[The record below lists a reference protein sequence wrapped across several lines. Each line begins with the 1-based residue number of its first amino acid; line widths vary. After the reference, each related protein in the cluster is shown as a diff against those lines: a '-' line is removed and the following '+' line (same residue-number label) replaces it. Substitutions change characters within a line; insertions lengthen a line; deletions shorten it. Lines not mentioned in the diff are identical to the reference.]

1 MLGRVKMPRAIPCS
15 LALWALA
22 GSSPFAS
29 GAETWPWGWLSGDLR
44 AVQRQM
50 ADLETALLK
59 LPAMPVP
66 LPHEHAGFHSGF
78 APGPDSPRWV
88 QVDLGASLPLDAVVV
103 VPAVL
108 GTAEAHGFPL
118 SFRVDASNDPEF
130 GEAVT
135 LLNATSETVP
145 PQVAPWHAAVPK
157 IAARYVR
164 VTATR
169 LPAQQ
174 PPGKRHLFCLGE
186 LLVFSAGRNVAL
198 RAEVT
203 APNTVETL
211 PAWSPRHLVD
221 GYTPLGLPVATDAV
235 MGNGWHSGIAT
246 RPDDEK
252 WVRVDLGLELPLDEV
267 RLVPARPRDY
277 PERLGFGFP
286 LEFKIVLGGGPL
298 PIPALGEAPGEEVV
312 FDTAGRG
319 FANPGENA
327 VAFPLH
333 GRRARTVRVVARRL
347 WERSGDYVFAM
358 AELGVVS
365 GGRQVAFGT
374 AVDSR
379 DDTVT
384 PAWDRARLVDAR
396 SSSGALLPE
405 ESWLAGLSRRREV
418 EARLSALQ
426 PALASALATARWR
439 GAWVGGGLVL
449 AGAGGGV
456 LYLRRQR
463 RARQRAVQELR
474 ENISRDLHD
483 EIGSHLGSIRL
494 MAEMALRGG
503 DAAEVREVLEE
514 IQRLSREAAESMR
527 GIIWLVRE
535 GGSPSLARLVEALRQ
550 SAAVLLKGL
559 AWDLEIRAA
568 GGPAAAGAVT
578 ASLEFHRQVFLLFRE
593 AAHNIARHSQ
603 ARRVRC
609 RLELVGSRVRLVVE
623 DDGRGFEPALDHPGA
638 GLANM
643 RHRAARLGGVLRVE
657 SAPDAGCRVIL
668 EVPLTAGPG
677 EKGDFLR

>member
-1 MLGRVKMPRAIPCS
+1 MLRRVKMPAAISCS
-15 LALWALA
+15 LAFWAWA
-22 GSSPFAS
+22 GLSQMAA
-29 GAETWPWGWLSGDLR
+29 GAEPGAWGWLSGELR
-44 AVQRQM
+44 AVQQQI
-50 ADLETALLK
+50 ADLEAALSK

-88 QVDLGASLPLDAVVV
+88 QVDLGASLPVDAVVV

-118 SFRVDASNDPEF
+118 SFRVDASDDPEF

-135 LLNATSETVP
+135 LLNATSEGVAP
-145 PQVAPWHAAVPK
+145 RVAPWHAKVSQVR
-157 IAARYVR
+157 ARYVR

-169 LPAQQ
+169 LPAQR

-186 LLVFSAGRNVAL
+186 LLVFSGGRNVAL
-198 RAEVT
+198 RATVT

-221 GYTPLGLPVATDAV
+221 GFTPLGLPVVADAV
-235 MGNGWHSGIAT
+235 VGNGWHSGIAT

-252 WVRVDLGLELPLDEV
+252 WVRVDLGEELPLDEL

-277 PERLGFGFP
+277 PERFGFGFP
-286 LEFKIVLGGGPL
+286 PEFQILLGGEPL
-298 PIPALGEAPGEEVV
+298 PIPASGQAPGEVVV

-327 VAFPLH
+327 VAFPLN

-347 WERSGDYVFAM
+347 WERSGDYVFAL
-358 AELGVVS
+358 AELAVVS
-365 GGRQVAFGT
+365 GGRQVAAGA
-374 AVDSR
+374 AVDSL

-384 PAWDRARLVDAR
+384 PAWDRSRLVDGR
-396 SSSGALLPE
+396 SSGGELLSE
-405 ESWLAGLSRRREV
+405 ESWLAGLSQRREL
-418 EARLSALQ
+418 EAHLSTLQ
-426 PALASALATARWR
+426 PALASALATARRR
-439 GAWVGGGLVL
+439 GVYLGGALLFGV
-449 AGAGGGV
+449 AGGGV

-463 RARQRAVQELR
+463 RVRERTVQELR

-503 DAAEVREVLEE
+503 EAAEVREVLEE

-535 GGSPSLARLVEALRQ
+535 GGSPSLARLVEALQQ

-559 AWDLEIRAA
+559 DWDLDLRAA
-568 GGPAAAGAVT
+568 GGKEAAGAAT

-593 AAHNIARHSQ
+593 AAHNIARHAQ
-603 ARRVRC
+603 ASRVRC
-609 RLELVGSRVRLVVE
+609 SLELVGSRVRLAVE
-623 DDGRGFEPALDHPGA
+623 DDGRGFDPASENVGA

-643 RHRAARLGGVLRVE
+643 RHRAGRLGGTLRVE
-657 SAPDAGCRVIL
+657 SAPGAGCRVIL
-668 EVPLTAGPG
+668 DVPLMAGSEG
-677 EKGDFLR
+677 KGGLLR